1 MALLGG
7 TVDYSGF
14 GNVDLVI
21 EAVFEDLA
29 IKHQVLRETEAAISP
44 MAIFATNTSTIPI
57 SLIAQASSR
66 PERVLGMSDL
76 SGEKD
81 RPFAA
86 YLLFVRWRQGDPV
99 ARGHLETEFL
109 AYAPTEMEAR
119 EMVGAMRLNEV
130 KSRLD
135 ALIKARSADERP
147 WWDVMRSEDN

>member
-1 MALLGG
+1 MGRFIPPDHSKGDPNTIGGYMAVHDRPAAFEGNDG
-7 TVDYSGF
+7 ASYS
-14 GNVDLVI
+14 VEI
-21 EAVFEDLA
+21 
-29 IKHQVLRETEAAISP
+29 
-44 MAIFATNTSTIPI
+44 
-57 SLIAQASSR
+57 
-66 PERVLGMSDL
+66 MSDL

-99 ARGHLETEFL
+99 ASGHLETEFL